1 MMQLIFVYLVSI
13 FAYEM
18 GKRIENIGFL
28 SVYNINK
35 FRGFAFDKLYML
47 YIAIKFLVTSHK
59 PYHN

>member
-1 MMQLIFVYLVSI
+1 MQIKEMMQLIFVYLVSI

-35 FRGFAFDKLYML
+35 FRGPAFDE
-47 YIAIKFLVTSHK
+47 
-59 PYHN
+59 